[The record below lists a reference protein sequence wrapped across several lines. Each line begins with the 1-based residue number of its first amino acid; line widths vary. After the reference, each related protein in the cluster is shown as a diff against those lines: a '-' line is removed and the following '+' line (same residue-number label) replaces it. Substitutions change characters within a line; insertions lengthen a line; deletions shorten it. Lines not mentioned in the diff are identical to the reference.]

1 MRTTRARLATAV
13 ALLVVLAPL
22 APAMAWHCGDQRE
35 HAAMPA
41 GDDCSDGGMH
51 RCAGLWSAACCEFSS
66 PARPTRDVP
75 GGFDLAYATP
85 VVVGAAAASL
95 PLPPLSPSSLDLL
108 AEDRAGPPPPRLLT
122 SVLLI

>member
-1 MRTTRARLATAV
+1 MRTTGRLVTAV

-22 APAMAWHCGDQRE
+22 APAMAWHCGDHRE
-35 HAAMPA
+35 HGAMPA

-75 GGFDLAYATP
+75 GGFDLACATP
-85 VVVGAAAASL
+85 VIVGAAAASL
-95 PLPPLSPSSLDLL
+95 PLPPPSHSSLDLL
-108 AEDRAGPPPPRLLT
+108 VEDRAGPPPPRLLT